1 MVNHNLAYTID
12 NDSHKTLTEI
22 DEIPLKW
29 GAVPLSEVILKG
41 KRLEASV
48 YDVDV
53 QKAYQIIEHGRYV
66 PVPLIDAE
74 KGPVVHSHYGSR
86 LKRTYVDRKHEN
98 AIGFIGSAEMLDI
111 KPRPVKFVVNTERI
125 ASFKVSEGTVL
136 ISRSGTIGN
145 VSFVNKTLSHF
156 MLSED
161 AIRLECNDCSG
172 YVYAFLKTKAGQT
185 LVHSK
190 IYGAVIAHIEPEHLS
205 SIPIPNAPEEIKSK
219 IHSCVVHSYE
229 LRDESNALIDEATSL
244 LRKELQLPEL
254 EDMECCCFN
263 TNANLKTFGVKA
275 SSLNGR
281 IDASYHL
288 PIVQALITH
297 LSKHA
302 AEVTTIG
309 DTRISKDVILPG
321 RFKRVYVQEGN
332 GRIFIGGKQIG
343 ELDPSN
349 KKYLSLVHHGDRI
362 IRQLELHQN
371 MTLITCSGT
380 IGKVALVGKHWE
392 KWAAS
397 QHIIRVVPFNDD
409 IAGYINIFL
418 ASDYGRVLITRNT
431 YGAVVDEINDKHVRS
446 IPIPLLKNPLVQ
458 QRINNLALLANQKR
472 YEAYLLEC
480 EALKIMEDEV
490 LFAR

>member
-1 MVNHNLAYTID
+1 MVDHNLAYAID
-12 NDSHKTLTEI
+12 NASRQTQTKI
-22 DEIPLKW
+22 DDVPLKW
-29 GAVPLSEVILKG
+29 GVVHLSEVIAKG

-48 YDVDV
+48 YDINV
-53 QKAYQIIEHGRYV
+53 QNTYQIVEHGIYS

-74 KGPVVHSHYGSR
+74 KGPVVYAHYGNR
-86 LKRTYVDRKHEN
+86 LKRTYVDRNHEN
-98 AIGFIGSAEMLDI
+98 AVGFIGSAEMLDVN
-111 KPRPVKFVVNTERI
+111 PRPVKFVVDTERM
-125 ASFKVSEGTVL
+125 ASFKVHEGTVL

-205 SIPIPNAPEEIKSK
+205 SIPIPNAPKEIKSK

-229 LRDESNALIDEATSL
+229 LRDESNALINEATL
-244 LRKELQLPEL
+244 LLSKELQLPEL
-254 EDMECCCFN
+254 EDMECCHFN
-263 TNANLKTFGVKA
+263 TNTKLKTFSVKA

-288 PIVQALITH
+288 PIVQTLVTH
-297 LSKHA
+297 LSNYA

-332 GRIFIGGKQIG
+332 GHIFIGGKQIG

-418 ASDYGRVLITRNT
+418 ASDYGRVFITRNT
-431 YGAVVDEINDKHVRS
+431 YGAVVDEINDKHVRN
-446 IPIPLLKNPLVQ
+446 IPIPLLKNHSVQ
-458 QRINNLALLANQKR
+458 QHINHLALLANQKR
-472 YEAYLLEC
+472 YEAYLLER
-480 EALKIMEDEV
+480 EALKIMEEEV
-490 LFAR
+490 LLGR

>member
-172 YVYAFLKTKAGQT
+172 YVYAFLK
-185 LVHSK
+185 
-190 IYGAVIAHIEPEHLS
+190 
-205 SIPIPNAPEEIKSK
+205 
-219 IHSCVVHSYE
+219 
-229 LRDESNALIDEATSL
+229 
-244 LRKELQLPEL
+244 
-254 EDMECCCFN
+254 
-263 TNANLKTFGVKA
+263 
-275 SSLNGR
+275 
-281 IDASYHL
+281 
-288 PIVQALITH
+288 
-297 LSKHA
+297 
-302 AEVTTIG
+302 
-309 DTRISKDVILPG
+309 
-321 RFKRVYVQEGN
+321 
-332 GRIFIGGKQIG
+332 
-343 ELDPSN
+343 
-349 KKYLSLVHHGDRI
+349 
-362 IRQLELHQN
+362 
-371 MTLITCSGT
+371 
-380 IGKVALVGKHWE
+380 
-392 KWAAS
+392 
-397 QHIIRVVPFNDD
+397 
-409 IAGYINIFL
+409 
-418 ASDYGRVLITRNT
+418 
-431 YGAVVDEINDKHVRS
+431 
-446 IPIPLLKNPLVQ
+446 
-458 QRINNLALLANQKR
+458 
-472 YEAYLLEC
+472 
-480 EALKIMEDEV
+480 
-490 LFAR
+490 